1 VNSMLKR
8 RRTLML
14 GAVGLSA
21 TLALAACSSG
31 SDSGGSSTAGSGSS
45 EKNLSFLA
53 INENETIPTT
63 LTTLSKDECKAEDA
77 AQPLKITKQAQSTL
91 DQQLQLLAGQDALP
105 QLFISANAPSLNA
118 QLAEQ
123 GTLQEAGAALDQLGI
138 ADDVLPAA
146 SSVIENLY
154 DGKQLVLPTELNIEG
169 IWYNKQILADN
180 GIEVPTTWAELTDAF
195 AKLKAAGIQPIS
207 NAGKG
212 GDGWGV
218 TRWVGNYI
226 ARDLGPDALQAVR
239 DGKAKLTDAEYVK
252 AADAIAD
259 LGKQGYFGESPTSI
273 DYTTALNTFLT
284 GDAAFIYMGS
294 WAVSNFSDQEQNKVG
309 ADNIGF
315 MHFPAVDGGKGS
327 ADQMPANVGT
337 AMAIS
342 SKGFKDKA
350 TQDWVKCIAGNYGTV
365 ALRDSGQVTGF
376 KVNGDVEVSPL
387 SQLVQDEIS
396 KTQESILWFEAYFT
410 PEATTTSQNDGGLL
424 GSGQLSGADF
434 MSQVQASLGS

>member
-1 VNSMLKR
+1 MLKR
-8 RRTLML
+8 RRTLL
-14 GAVGLSA
+14 VGALGLSA
-21 TLALAACSSG
+21 TLALAACSG
-31 SDSGGSSTAGSGSS
+31 SDSGSSGKSSDGGSGKSAS
-45 EKNLSFLA
+45 KLSFLA

-63 LTTLSKDECKAEDA
+63 LTTLSKDECKAQDA
-77 AQPLKITKQAQSTL
+77 AQPLEITKQAQSTL

-123 GTLQEAGAALDQLGI
+123 GTLQDAGEALKTLGI
-138 ADDVLPAA
+138 SDSVLPAA
-146 SSVIENLY
+146 TSVIENLY

-169 IWYNKQILADN
+169 IWYNKKILADN
-180 GIEVPTTWAELTDAF
+180 GIEVPATWTELTDAF

-207 NAGKG
+207 QAGKG

-226 ARDLGPDALQAVR
+226 ARDLGATALQDVR
-239 DGKAKLTDAEYVK
+239 DGKAKLTDSEYVK

-259 LGKQGYFGESPTSI
+259 LGKQGYFGQSPTSI

-294 WAVSNFSDQEQNKVG
+294 WAVSNFSDETQNKVG

-337 AMAIS
+337 AVAIS
-342 SKGFKDKA
+342 AKGFKDTA
-350 TQDWVKCIAGNYGTV
+350 TQDWVKCIAANYGTV

-376 KVNGDVEVSPL
+376 EVSGDTNVAPL
-387 SQLVQDEIS
+387 SQLVQDEIG
-396 KTQESILWFEAYFT
+396 KTKESILWFEAYFS
-410 PEATTTSQNDGGLL
+410 PQATTTSQNDGGLL
-424 GSGQLSGADF
+424 GSGQLSGEEF
-434 MSQVQASLGS
+434 MKQVQASLGS

>member
-1 VNSMLKR
+1 MNSMLKR
-8 RRTLML
+8 RRALL
-14 GAVGLSA
+14 AGVVGLSA
-21 TLALAACSSG
+21 TLALTACS
-31 SDSGGSSTAGSGSS
+31 GSGSS
-45 EKNLSFLA
+45 DSSSDGSGKAASDLSFLA

-63 LTTLSKDECKAEDA
+63 LTTLSTDECKAENE

-123 GTLQEAGAALDQLGI
+123 GTLQDAGAALDQLGI

-146 SSVIENLY
+146 TSVIENLY

-180 GIEVPTTWAELTDAF
+180 GIEVPTTWTELTDAF

-207 NAGKG
+207 QAGKG

-226 ARDLGPDALQAVR
+226 ARDLGPTALQDVR
-239 DGKAKLTDAEYVK
+239 DGKAKLTDSEYVK

-294 WAVSNFSDQEQNKVG
+294 WAVSNFSDPEQNKVG

-315 MHFPAVDGGKGS
+315 MHFPAVDGGKGN

-342 SKGFKDKA
+342 SKGFKDTA
-350 TQDWVKCIAGNYGTV
+350 TQDWVKCIAANYGTV

-387 SQLVQDEIS
+387 SQLVQDEIG
-396 KTQESILWFEAYFT
+396 KTQESILWFEAYFS
-410 PEATTTSQNDGGLL
+410 PEGTTTSQNDGGLL
-424 GSGQLSGADF
+424 GSGQLTGEDF